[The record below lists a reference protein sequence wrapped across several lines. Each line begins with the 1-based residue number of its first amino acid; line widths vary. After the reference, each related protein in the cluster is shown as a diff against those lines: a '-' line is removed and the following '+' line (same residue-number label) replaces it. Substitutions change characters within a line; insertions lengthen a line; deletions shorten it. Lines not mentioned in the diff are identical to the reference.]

1 MERKKLELQINSP
14 TKLQLLFDEPLVGES
29 KFGEYYM
36 YAVKNGQDEFEYSF
50 FAPLSVHE
58 RLKDK
63 PKGTRFQITKTAT
76 QKGKKLVTDFEIKFL
91 DNGKTVQNS
100 ESKLEENGYFE
111 AMLKS
116 YSEATRIQNKFSAV
130 NLNQCAVTL
139 FIARTKTNGLY
150 GFREREIDSPLYR
163 EIKE

>member
-1 MERKKLELQINSP
+1 MERKKLELEVNKPIR
-14 TKLQLLFDEPLVGES
+14 LALLFDEPLVGES

-36 YAVKNGQDEFEYSF
+36 YGVKNGDTEYSF

-58 RLKDK
+58 KLKSK
-63 PKGTRFQITKTAT
+63 QRGTAFTITKTAV
-76 QKGKKLVTDFEIKFL
+76 QKGKKLVTDFEITFL
-91 DNGKTVQNS
+91 SNGKEEKQI
-100 ESKLEENGYFE
+100 EIKPEENGYYE

-139 FIARTKTNGLY
+139 FIARTKTNG
-150 GFREREIDSPLYR
+150 FNNF
-163 EIKE
+163 

>member
-29 KFGEYYM
+29 RFGEYYM
-36 YAVKNGQDEFEYSF
+36 YAVKNGEQEYSF

-58 RLKDK
+58 QLKDK
-63 PKGTRFQITKTAT
+63 PKGTKFILNRTAT
-76 QKGKKLVTDFEIKFL
+76 QKGKKLIQNYEIKFL
-91 DNGKTVQNS
+91 DNGKEAQRS
-100 ESKLEENGYFE
+100 ESIPEDNGYYE

-116 YSEATRIQNKFSAV
+116 YDEATRIQNKFSAV

-139 FIARTKTNGLY
+139 FIARTKTNG
-150 GFREREIDSPLYR
+150 FNNNF
-163 EIKE
+163 

>member
-14 TKLQLLFDEPLVGES
+14 INLQLLFDEPLVGES

-36 YAVKNGQDEFEYSF
+36 YAVQNGEQEYSF

-58 RLKDK
+58 QLKEK
-63 PKGTRFQITKTAT
+63 QKGSRFQITKTAT
-76 QKGKKLVTDFEIKFL
+76 QKGKKLVTDYEVKFL
-91 DNGKTVQNS
+91 DNGIKKEKDS
-100 ESKLEENGYFE
+100 ESKTEDNGYYE

-116 YSEATRIQNKFSAV
+116 YEDASRIQQKYSAV

-139 FIARTKTNGLY
+139 FIARTKTNGFNNY
-150 GFREREIDSPLYR
+150 P
-163 EIKE
+163 KE

>member
-1 MERKKLELQINSP
+1 MERKKLELPINQSL
-14 TKLQLLFDEPLVGES
+14 KLQLLFDEPLVGES

-91 DNGKTVQNS
+91 NNGEQSSPKTVQTDS
-100 ESKLEENGYFE
+100 ELFT

-116 YSEATRIQNKFSAV
+116 YDEATKIQSKYSAV

-139 FIARTKTNGLY
+139 FIARTKTNG
-150 GFREREIDSPLYR
+150 FNNF
-163 EIKE
+163 

>member
-1 MERKKLELQINSP
+1 MERKKLELPINQSL
-14 TKLQLLFDEPLVGES
+14 KLQLLFDEPLVGES

-91 DNGKTVQNS
+91 NNSEQSTPKTVQTDS
-100 ESKLEENGYFE
+100 ELFN
-111 AMLKS
+111 AMLQS
-116 YSEATRIQNKFSAV
+116 YDEATRIQKQYNSCAI
-130 NLNQCAVTL
+130 NQCAITL
-139 FIARTKTNGLY
+139 FIAKSKSNGFNNFY
-150 GFREREIDSPLYR
+150 
-163 EIKE
+163 KE